1 MSDRD
6 LRKSEQT
13 PSGGPLR
20 LGAFVFAVSF
30 GSPFVLVPL
39 VIASDLPPEWK
50 TALSGFFAI
59 GLPELGMFTAVAIMG
74 KPGFEMVTRRL
85 LAPLERFLTADPVSP
100 MRYRVGLVMFSCTGG
115 WAPTS
120 NL

>member
-1 MSDRD
+1 MSGRD

-39 VIASDLPPEWK
+39 VIASDLPPEWAWM
-50 TALSGFFAI
+50 TPWRAASCRPCSGDPRNRSAP
-59 GLPELGMFTAVAIMG
+59 GSGPSGARDPAQLPPVH
-74 KPGFEMVTRRL
+74 PG
-85 LAPLERFLTADPVSP
+85 
-100 MRYRVGLVMFSCTGG
+100 
-115 WAPTS
+115 
-120 NL
+120 